1 MRARRFLAA
10 SVPVALLILCAP
22 APAFAQAPPAQAP
35 PAQAPPAASNAP
47 VEAAGTAGKVTEQDF
62 VPSVY
67 TYEVGGRR
75 DPFRS
80 LLVRNPSDK
89 DRVRPPGLAGVMVD
103 ELELQGTIKIKQ
115 GWVAMMRGPDN
126 KSHLIRKGTTLFDGE
141 VVEVSATEVTFR
153 QNVNDPTNPKPFRE
167 VVKALTLQ
175 KKS

>member
-1 MRARRFLAA
+1 MSARRLFATV
-10 SVPVALLILCAP
+10 SGMALPAVLLVSSAP
-22 APAFAQAPPAQAP
+22 SPARAQAPPATSTAP
-35 PAQAPPAASNAP
+35 TPAPAPGAP
-47 VEAAGTAGKVTEQDF
+47 GKVTEQDF
-62 VPSVY
+62 TPSVY
-67 TYEVGGRR
+67 TYEVAGRR

-103 ELELQGTIKIKQ
+103 ELELQGTIKVKQ

-126 KSHLIRKGTTLFDGE
+126 KSHLVRKGTTLFDGE
-141 VVEVSATEVTFR
+141 VIEVSATEVTFR

-167 VVKALTLQ
+167 VVKALSLH

>member
-1 MRARRFLAA
+1 MSALRASRFAVLAALAA
-10 SVPVALLILCAP
+10 SAAGTVAAQKAP
-22 APAFAQAPPAQAP
+22 APKATAEAPKI
-35 PAQAPPAASNAP
+35 
-47 VEAAGTAGKVTEQDF
+47 TDQDF
-62 VPSVY
+62 TPSVY

-80 LLVRNPSDK
+80 LLVRNPSEK
-89 DRVRPPGLAGVMVD
+89 ERVRPPGLAGVMVD

-141 VVEVSATEVTFR
+141 VTDVSATEVTFR

-167 VVKALTLQ
+167 VVKALALQ
-175 KKS
+175 KKP

>member
-1 MRARRFLAA
+1 MRDRRAPFLALG
-10 SVPVALLILCAP
+10 PVAAFLFVAAGPASAQKAPAAP
-22 APAFAQAPPAQAP
+22 APADAPKI
-35 PAQAPPAASNAP
+35 
-47 VEAAGTAGKVTEQDF
+47 TDQDF
-62 VPSVY
+62 TPSVY

-80 LLVRNPSDK
+80 LLVRNPSEK
-89 DRVRPPGLAGVMVD
+89 ERVRPPGLAGVMVD
-103 ELELQGTIKIKQ
+103 ELELQGTIKVKQ

-141 VVEVSATEVTFR
+141 VTDVSATEVTFR

-167 VVKALTLQ
+167 VVKALALQ

>member
-1 MRARRFLAA
+1 MRARRLFATVASLAL
-10 SVPVALLILCAP
+10 PVVLLVSTAP
-22 APAFAQAPPAQAP
+22 SLAQAPPATSAAPAAP
-35 PAQAPPAASNAP
+35 PLSGAP
-47 VEAAGTAGKVTEQDF
+47 VKVTEQDF
-62 VPSVY
+62 TPSVY

-80 LLVRNPSDK
+80 LLVRNPSEK

-103 ELELQGTIKIKQ
+103 ELDLQGTIKVKQ

-126 KSHLIRKGTTLFDGE
+126 RSHLVRKGTTLFDGE
-141 VVEVSATEVTFR
+141 VIEVSATEVTFR

-167 VVKALTLQ
+167 VVKSLSLN

>member
-1 MRARRFLAA
+1 MNARRLPA
-10 SVPVALLILCAP
+10 ALLSAALASAALLVLCAP
-22 APAFAQAPPAQAP
+22 AVSFG
-35 PAQAPPAASNAP
+35 QAPPAAS
-47 VEAAGTAGKVTEQDF
+47 GQAGKVTEQDF
-62 VPSVY
+62 LPSVY

-103 ELELQGTIKIKQ
+103 ELELQGTIKVRQ

-126 KSHLIRKGTTLFDGE
+126 KSHLVRRGTTLFDGE

>member
-1 MRARRFLAA
+1 MRVRRFLAA
-10 SVPVALLILCAP
+10 PVSFAVLILCAP
-22 APAFAQAPPAQAP
+22 EASFAQAPPAAATP
-35 PAQAPPAASNAP
+35 PA
-47 VEAAGTAGKVTEQDF
+47 EAAGAPGKVTEQDF

-103 ELELQGTIKIKQ
+103 ELDLQGTIKVKQ

>member
-1 MRARRFLAA
+1 MRVRRFLAA
-10 SVPVALLILCAP
+10 PIGVALVILCAP
-22 APAFAQAPPAQAP
+22 AISI
-35 PAQAPPAASNAP
+35 AQAPPAAPGVSTPAP
-47 VEAAGTAGKVTEQDF
+47 APADVPGASSSAKVTEQDF

-103 ELELQGTIKIKQ
+103 ELDLQGTIKVKQ

-167 VVKALTLQ
+167 VVKALTLG

>member
-1 MRARRFLAA
+1 MRVRRSLAV
-10 SVPVALLILCAP
+10 SVSVALLILCAP
-22 APAFAQAPPAQAP
+22 APAFAQVPPAQAP
-35 PAQAPPAASNAP
+35 PAPANAP
-47 VEAAGTAGKVTEQDF
+47 AEAAAAPGKVTEQDF
-62 VPSVY
+62 IPSVY

-103 ELELQGTIKIKQ
+103 ELDLQGTIKVKQ

-126 KSHLIRKGTTLFDGE
+126 KSHLVRKGTTLFDGE

-175 KKS
+175 KKL

>member
-22 APAFAQAPPAQAP
+22 APAFAQVPPA
-35 PAQAPPAASNAP
+35 PANAP
-47 VEAAGTAGKVTEQDF
+47 AEAAAAPGKVTEQDF
-62 VPSVY
+62 IPSVY

-103 ELELQGTIKIKQ
+103 ELELQGTIKVKQ

>member
-1 MRARRFLAA
+1 MRVSRSLAA
-10 SVPVALLILCAP
+10 PVSVALLILCAP
-22 APAFAQAPPAQAP
+22 STSF
-35 PAQAPPAASNAP
+35 AQAPPAASNAP
-47 VEAAGTAGKVTEQDF
+47 AEAPGSAGKVTEQDF
-62 VPSVY
+62 IPSVY

-167 VVKALTLQ
+167 VVKALTLE